1 MREYVAGVPVVGEA
15 LDKWLA
21 KAGIGS
27 STTQDVEADPASAV
41 ADALIVYA
49 GSGLLKAGRAG
60 AGALFRRMANNPRFT
75 AALAALGIKGGDELI
90 DFARQNVPGV
100 VSDEGGNAEEGIAS
114 LPATA
119 TTPSGASTAPTT
131 RPRTTGG
138 PSAEEASMQATRY
151 QGTDEDLASMTGT
164 DLTPMRTTQ
173 REAPQDP
180 RMSRYE
186 AQLARLEAEETDK
199 LGALIAFLQGAGASG
214 GTNLGATLMGGGSG
228 IQARDARIRDEM
240 TQTLKNIETL
250 QLERE
255 KMGQQESQFARGL
268 ESEDER
274 ARLLREVQSANNLQ
288 DFQAAM
294 ARAAQD
300 QREAAEKSNLTPAQ
314 IIALRDKFDAE
325 IAPNI
330 QERLVQQIEEE
341 FGSGG
346 LFGRNEEEQRVF
358 DEALAAALDAERQ
371 NYVAEQASAVRSLYQ
386 ANQFPGYSA
395 RPKATP

>member
-1 MREYVAGVPVVGEA
+1 
-15 LDKWLA
+15 
-21 KAGIGS
+21 
-27 STTQDVEADPASAV
+27 
-41 ADALIVYA
+41 
-49 GSGLLKAGRAG
+49 
-60 AGALFRRMANNPRFT
+60 
-75 AALAALGIKGGDELI
+75 
-90 DFARQNVPGV
+90 
-100 VSDEGGNAEEGIAS
+100 
-114 LPATA
+114 
-119 TTPSGASTAPTT
+119 
-131 RPRTTGG
+131 
-138 PSAEEASMQATRY
+138 
-151 QGTDEDLASMTGT
+151 
-164 DLTPMRTTQ
+164 
-173 REAPQDP
+173 
-180 RMSRYE
+180 MSRYE